1 MRGECKAHSLNAGR
15 GIGATQFPS
24 FREYRRVL
32 TKGKERIHMNFIR
45 KPSIDLYPGI
55 RVDKDTVLEF
65 KNEYVDQTVKD
76 LVLHSVTKVKGDNYE
91 STYDTTVKLQEGDI
105 LVYEAEGRGYIKP
118 VEEFVT
124 IEEAIEDL
132 TNIKD
137 LG

>member
-1 MRGECKAHSLNAGR
+1 
-15 GIGATQFPS
+15 
-24 FREYRRVL
+24 
-32 TKGKERIHMNFIR
+32 MNFIR

-55 RVDKDTVLEF
+55 RVEKDTVLEY
-65 KNEYVDQTVKD
+65 KNETVNQTLKD
-76 LVLHSVTKVKGDNYE
+76 LVFRSVTKVKGEGYE
-91 STYDTTVKLQEGDI
+91 SEYDTTIYLKEGDI
-105 LVYEAEGRGYIKP
+105 LVFEEEGRGYIKP